1 MERDLRARFFG
12 GTQAFHPETRPEVA
26 FHRRSA
32 PGYFRRTLRGAF
44 DLSADP
50 VARATGLFQA
60 FGLSRSEPGFNQA

>member
-1 MERDLRARFFG
+1 VERDLRARFFG

-50 VARATGLFQA
+50 VARATG
-60 FGLSRSEPGFNQA
+60 